1 MDMLTLGMTDDTAV
15 MAIIFGVGGLV
26 MVIAIVFDTGQKVL
40 VNRQREM
47 TKREIAAY
55 VAEGSITPQDAE
67 RIIRAGKSAK
77 QDKA

>member
-1 MDMLTLGMTDDTAV
+1 MDGLLLAAAGIDVPIML
-15 MAIIFGVGGLV
+15 FGVIGV
-26 MVIAIVFDTGQKVL
+26 VAVVAIVFDTGQKVL

-67 RIIRAGKSAK
+67 RIIRAGKSSK